1 MDPLRPHLITDADTI
16 DADLMAR
23 IEADLSVR
31 LQGVMTEPRI
41 DYRPMAEEHYD
52 HTIRLHD
59 SVAPGTDGLNAHRE
73 G

>member
-1 MDPLRPHLITDADTI
+1 
-16 DADLMAR
+16 MAR

-59 SVAPGTDGLNAHRE
+59 SVAPGEDGLNAHRE